1 MTLCWWSVS
10 YWNVKAAP
18 ANNLATF
25 RFTKSIE
32 IPKFKS
38 NNNEKETEMK
48 EIELAK
54 RIQKILEDLW
64 C

>member
-1 MTLCWWSVS
+1 
-10 YWNVKAAP
+10 VKAAP
-18 ANNLATF
+18 ANNPKTF
-25 RFTKSIE
+25 RFTKPIE

>member
-1 MTLCWWSVS
+1 M
-10 YWNVKAAP
+10 
-18 ANNLATF
+18 F

-38 NNNEKETEMK
+38 NNNEKEPKMK

-54 RIQKILEDLW
+54 RIQKILEELW